1 MGLFGN
7 ILGKGNGG
15 GLMNVIRCDE
25 EEYLVWKWRPAGQQ
39 VNSSSRENAIR
50 YGSTLVVK
58 DGEIAVFVYRKPGG
72 GAAQDFIEG
81 PYQDTIK
88 TQNFPVLAGIVGT
101 AFGGESPFQAEVYFM
116 NTQGNNQVRFAVPY
130 FDVTDPR
137 NMDLPV
143 PVAVR
148 GTITFSL
155 VDYRA
160 FIKLN
165 RLVNFDIEAFK
176 KQIKDAVTKYV
187 KAVVSNIPTQN
198 GIPLVKMET
207 QILQINDI
215 IQQYLAIRFTN
226 DFGVNLKVLDIS
238 AIEPDKDTQAY
249 RTLKS
254 ITQDIS
260 VKQTQQQADIAFRTN
275 EAQAQVNMQ
284 NLKDTQRINTV
295 NMAETM
301 RIQREAMKAAQKAKT
316 EEAQRSG
323 RMMTQTMF
331 PQANILDKQVQMMG
345 AAAQAMGNG
354 AGSINLGGGGN
365 GMNPG
370 AMMAGMAMGNA
381 VGQQMAGMMNQMGNM
396 AQQAMNTP
404 PPMPSNSVY
413 HVSVNGQQYGPYDIN
428 TLRQMV
434 QQGQINAQT
443 MVWTQGMPQWAAA
456 GTVPELSALF
466 APPAMGGTPPPMP
479 GGNVPPAPPTL

>member
-7 ILGKGNGG
+7 IFGKGNSG

-25 EEYLVWKWRPAGQQ
+25 PEYLVWKWRPEGQD
-39 VNSSSRENAIR
+39 VNSTSRENAIR

-58 DGEIAVFVYRKPGG
+58 PGEVAVFQYRAPGG
-72 GAAQDFIEG
+72 GAGGMDFIEG

-88 TQNFPVLAGIVGT
+88 TANFPVLANLVGM

-116 NTQGNNQVRFAVPY
+116 NLQGNNQLKFGVPY

-148 GTITFSL
+148 GTITFNL
-155 VDYRA
+155 TDYQS
-160 FIKLN
+160 FIQLN
-165 RLVNFDIEAFK
+165 RLQNFDKDQLIMQVQDCLFSTV
-176 KQIKDAVTKYV
+176 KQVVTNV
-187 KAVVSNIPTQN
+187 PTQY
-198 GIPLVKMET
+198 GIPLIRMET
-207 QILQINDI
+207 QIFQICDI
-215 IQQYLAIRFTN
+215 IKQYLAERFNN
-226 DFGVNLKVLDIS
+226 DFGLNLKSLDIA

-260 VKQTQQQADIAFRTN
+260 VNQTQQQADIAFRTN
-275 EAQAQVNMQ
+275 EAQAQTSIQ
-284 NLKDTQRINTV
+284 NLKDTQRINAE

-301 RIQREAMKAAQKAKT
+301 RIQREAIEAAQKAQT

-323 RMMTQTMF
+323 RMRTQTMY

-345 AAAQAMGNG
+345 AAAQGMQGGTMQMGNG
-354 AGSINLGGGGN
+354 G

-370 AMMAGMAMGNA
+370 AMMAGMAMGGA
-381 VGQQMAGMMNQMGNM
+381 MGQQMAGMMNQVG
-396 AQQAMNTP
+396 QQMQSAMNTP
-404 PPMPSNSVY
+404 PPMPGSSVY
-413 HVSVNGQQYGPYDIN
+413 HIHVNGQQMGPLDIP
-428 TLRQMV
+428 TIQQLV
-434 QQGQINAQT
+434 AQGQMNGQT
-443 MVWTQGMPQWAAA
+443 MVWTQGMPQWAQAQ
-456 GTVPELSALF
+456 TVPELSQLF
-466 APPAMGGTPPPMP
+466 VAPPPMGGTPPPM
-479 GGNVPPAPPTL
+479 GGGSVHPPIL